1 MFRKLNTYTE
11 GDLEFFNAAQ
21 RKLFPKCN
29 FFRKNPQKIIKDKHF
44 FTKNSEI
51 CIFCAIECDRDGLTS

>member
-29 FFRKNPQKIIKDKHF
+29 FFRKNPQKVIKDKYF
-44 FTKNSEI
+44 FTKK
-51 CIFCAIECDRDGLTS
+51 